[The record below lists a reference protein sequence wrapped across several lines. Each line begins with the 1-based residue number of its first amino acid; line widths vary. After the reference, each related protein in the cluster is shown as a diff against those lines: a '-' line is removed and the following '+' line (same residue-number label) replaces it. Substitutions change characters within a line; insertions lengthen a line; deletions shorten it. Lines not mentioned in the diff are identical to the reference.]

1 MRLRTIGI
9 ISTLAIGLLAGPLPV
24 EAQQA
29 GKVYRIGFLGSSSPT
44 ASAPNIDAFRG
55 GLHELGYIEGK
66 NYILEIRGGRRSNLA
81 AELVTLKPDII
92 VTGGSFA
99 IRTAK
104 QATSTIPIV
113 MVALGYDPV
122 RRGLVVSL
130 ARPGGNITGLT
141 SVHTQLN
148 VKRLELLQE
157 VVPGVKRVAI
167 LTAIRRSRP
176 SWRRIE
182 RLQATARAFGVKLQI
197 IQARDST
204 GIENAFLKM
213 TKERAEALV
222 VIPSTRYF
230 QLRQS
235 IVIGAKN
242 SRVPSIFAHSLYV
255 EDGGLISYGANYPS
269 AFRRSATYV
278 DKILKGGNPAD
289 IPIERPTKLELMVN
303 LKTAKQIGITIPPSV
318 LYRAD
323 KVIK

>member
-1 MRLRTIGI
+1 MKLRTIGL
-9 ISTLAIGLLAGPLPV
+9 ISTLVLGLLVVPPLS
-24 EAQQA
+24 EAQKA
-29 GKVYRIGFLGSSSPT
+29 GKVYQIGLLMSSSPA

-55 GLHELGYIEGK
+55 GLRELGYIEGK
-66 NYILEIRGGRRSNLA
+66 NYLLEIHGGRRSNLA

-99 IRTAK
+99 IRAA
-104 QATSTIPIV
+104 QRATSTIPIV

-122 RRGLVVSL
+122 ERGLVVSL

-141 SVHTQLN
+141 SVHSHLN
-148 VKRLELLQE
+148 VKRLELLLE
-157 VVPGVKRVAI
+157 VVPGVKRVAV

-182 RLQATARAFGVKLQI
+182 RLLPTARAFGVKLQI
-197 IQARDST
+197 VQARDSA
-204 GIENAFLKM
+204 GIENAFLEM

-222 VIPSTRYF
+222 VIPTTRYF

-242 SRVPSIFAHSLYV
+242 SRVPFIFAHSLYV

-289 IPIERPTKLELMVN
+289 IPIERPTKLELMIN
-303 LKTAKQIGITIPPSV
+303 LKTAKQIGITIPPSI